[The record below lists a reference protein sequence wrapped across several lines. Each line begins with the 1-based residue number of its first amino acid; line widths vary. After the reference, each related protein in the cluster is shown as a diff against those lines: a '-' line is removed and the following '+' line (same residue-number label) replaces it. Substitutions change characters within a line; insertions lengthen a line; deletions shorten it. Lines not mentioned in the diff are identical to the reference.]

1 MGTDMYV
8 NFYIAGVVS
17 IVSGNFNL
25 VLFPMLGLRKLVQY
39 VEVVMITACV
49 WIIMVQ
55 KKYISYEDTDSELY
69 LVNISIPLALIF
81 LSLSC

>member
-69 LVNISIPLALIF
+69 LVNITIPLALIF